1 VTRALVNKMKKIQI
15 KESRCMYCQNKINFD
30 LPNHLLDDLLQG
42 DVAIFAGSGISTET
56 KYVLPDT
63 LFDSIAADLG
73 YKKRLHKSFPEI
85 MEEYCSQPNGR
96 IKLLS
101 EIKRR
106 FDNIGSFPGLYSN
119 ATRFH
124 RELATLPQ
132 IKTIITTNWDTYF
145 EDECGAIPFINS
157 EDFAFWDT
165 DTRKVLK
172 IHGSIN
178 KLGSLIATTEDYK
191 KSLKEL
197 HKGLLGSFLKS
208 ILATKTIIYIGYSF
222 SDEDFKQIHSFI
234 NKEMKGLSR
243 QAYIVTL
250 DKANLAK
257 FRELNLIPIV
267 TDGTHFIS
275 VVKDHSVHKHRTLP
289 DVLYGYAYYMHGI
302 VIQAYNKLYKEYDV
316 EKYPEIIYCG
326 FYQDGLAHAYE
337 RIMALRNTG
346 RYSCSCEF
354 TNTVELYKKYVK
366 EFRGKK
372 RYQDVAYIEGYL
384 YAHMQLLFLIE
395 FPDIKFPLPLY
406 YAYGYGQI
414 LNFNEYKKLIKKLPT
429 FHKSA
434 NRMVQR
440 IVKRMSKGE
449 KIVFHHPAHL

>member
-1 VTRALVNKMKKIQI
+1 
-15 KESRCMYCQNKINFD
+15 MYCQNKIDFN
-30 LPNHLLDDLLQG
+30 LPNHLLNDLLQG

-56 KYVLPDT
+56 KNVLPDT
-63 LFDSIAADLG
+63 LYDSIAIDLG
-73 YKKRLHKSFPEI
+73 YKKPPHKPFSGV

-106 FDNIGSFPGLYSN
+106 FDNIRSFPDLYAN

-132 IKTIITTNWDTYF
+132 IRTIITTNWDTYF
-145 EDECGAIPFINS
+145 EDECGAVPFINS

-165 DTRKVLK
+165 DSRKVLK

-178 KLGSLIATTEDYK
+178 KLGSLIATTKDYK
-191 KSLKEL
+191 RSLKEL

-222 SDEDFKQIHSFI
+222 SDEDFQQIHSFI
-234 NKEMKGLSR
+234 SKEMKGLSR

-250 DKANLAK
+250 DKVNLAK

-275 VVKDHSVHKHRTLP
+275 VVKNHSVHKHKTLP
-289 DVLYGYAYYMHGI
+289 DVLYDYAYIMHGL

-316 EKYPEIIYCG
+316 VKNPGIIYCG

-354 TNTVELYKKYVK
+354 TNTVELYKKYIK
-366 EFRGKK
+366 EYRGKK
-372 RYQDVAYIEGYL
+372 RYQDVAYLEGYL
-384 YAHMQLLFLIE
+384 YAHMQLLILIE
-395 FPDIKFPLPLY
+395 LPDSKLPLPLF

-414 LNFNEYKKLIKKLPT
+414 LTFNEYKKLIKKLST
-429 FHKSA
+429 YHKGA
-434 NRMVQR
+434 YHTVQR
-440 IVKRMSKGE
+440 TVKRMSKDD
-449 KIVFHHPAHL
+449 KIVFHHPAYL